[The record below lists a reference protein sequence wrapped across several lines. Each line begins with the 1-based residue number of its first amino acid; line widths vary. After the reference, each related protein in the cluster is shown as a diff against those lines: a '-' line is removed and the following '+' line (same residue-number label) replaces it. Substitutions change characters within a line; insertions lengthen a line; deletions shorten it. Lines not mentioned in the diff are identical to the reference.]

1 MKGQKWKEILEF
13 IGITAIVA
21 SLVLVAYELR
31 QATAQSAAEAIY
43 LTNIAFDDAYRARAQ
58 DPVLAQLIIDG
69 HENPNSLTDLERV
82 QFAAWLRADLN
93 NAEATWVFYENGLYP
108 EWAFDGTKAGICSRV
123 VTDGGAQF
131 WEDEGQY
138 FASRFKERI
147 DEWCFQ

>member
-13 IGITAIVA
+13 IGIIAIVA

-43 LTNIAFDDAYRARAQ
+43 QTNVGLDSAYRARSQ

-69 HENPNSLTDLERV
+69 HANPDALTDLEHD
-82 QFAAWLRADLN
+82 QFGAWLRADLN
-93 NAEATWVFYENGLYP
+93 IAEATWVYYENGLYP
-108 EWAFDGTKAGICSRV
+108 EWAFDGTKAGICGRV
-123 VTDGGAQF
+123 ITEGGRQF
-131 WEDEGQY
+131 WEEQGQY
-138 FASRFKERI
+138 FASIFRERI